1 MKRLLLICAVVLT
14 CTTAV
19 QSQTRYVGGDIS
31 LLPSYEAAGAW
42 YMDANNERI
51 TDMLGYLKSQGL
63 NSLRVRLFVDPTMAT
78 QKEKDEGVR
87 QDLAYVK
94 ALGKRIKDA
103 GFSLLLDFHYSDTW
117 ADPSQQW
124 TPTAWKSLSDA
135 NLQAKIYDYTKECLE
150 QMVEAGAKP
159 DFIQTGNEISYGMMW
174 GASGTSQNQCFT
186 NSPAANWNRFFAL
199 LKKAG
204 KACRDV
210 CPQAK
215 IILHSERVPRVNVL
229 KDWLDRMAANSI
241 DYDIIGLSYY
251 PFHHGSLTQLE
262 LALKQAEN
270 YGKDIMIVETGYYYA
285 WQPSEVEY
293 NLSSTWPISPAGQQQ
308 FTKDLIAKL
317 KEHPKVTGLYW
328 WFMEA
333 CENGINWQSAVTPSG
348 WYNASLFN
356 DTNTQETGRG
366 YGQVMPALGELKAF
380 AEGATGVSRVT
391 VTGRNGRWY
400 NLQGMRYDAQPQRRG
415 LYIVDGKKVFVK

>member
-1 MKRLLLICAVVLT
+1 MWA
-14 CTTAV
+14 TAV

-42 YMDANNERI
+42 YMNANNERI
-51 TDMLGYLKSQGL
+51 TDMLGYLKAQGL
-63 NSLRVRLFVDPTMAT
+63 NSLRVRLFVDPSKAT
-78 QKEKDEGVR
+78 QDEKNQGAR

-94 ALGKRIKDA
+94 ALGKRIKEA
-103 GFSLLLDFHYSDTW
+103 GFSLMLDFHYSDTW

-124 TPTAWKSLSDA
+124 TPTAWQSLSDA
-135 NLQAKIYDYTKECLE
+135 NLQAKIYDYTKDCLE

-215 IILHSERVPRVNVL
+215 IILHSERVPRVNML

-356 DTNTQETGRG
+356 DTNTQETGWG